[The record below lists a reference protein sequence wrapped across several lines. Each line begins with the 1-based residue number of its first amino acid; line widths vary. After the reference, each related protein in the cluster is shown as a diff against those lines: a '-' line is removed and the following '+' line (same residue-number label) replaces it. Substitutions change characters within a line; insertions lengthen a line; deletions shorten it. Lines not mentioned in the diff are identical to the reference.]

1 MASVM
6 KEEMRTALQL
16 RKQGWV
22 HNICELSVTDCR
34 QRADWCRTTFGQM
47 YNTPDPMTWD
57 YESGKWYGA
66 ELDFQAGGVNV
77 NRQFVFMF
85 RDDKLYTMY
94 RMMFPE

>member
-1 MASVM
+1 MATVM
-6 KEEMRTALQL
+6 KEEMRTALKL
-16 RKQGWV
+16 RQQGWV
-22 HNICELSVTDCR
+22 HEICEVSVKDC
-34 QRADWCRTTFGQM
+34 QERANWCRSTFGQM
-47 YNTPDPMTWD
+47 YGQLDSMTWD

-66 ELDFQAGGVNV
+66 ELDFQAGGVSV